1 MISHYIFV
9 TNDIKMC
16 VRTFLS
22 LQSISHLIDERHDVP
37 HSRNIQSYF
46 RFSWLLK
53 LLFQPKVTFSVWKKN
68 YSAWVQL
75 FPVHKKLIH
84 QKALTDSRAYFLGP
98 RSWIEVGST
107 MRNKLTHLL
116 WASVTLL
123 LLCCS
128 LFLSQN
134 SVD

>member
-1 MISHYIFV
+1 MISHSIFV
-9 TNDIKMC
+9 TNDIKIGMC
-16 VRTFLS
+16 IFFDP
-22 LQSISHLIDERHDVP
+22 SINFTRYNVS

-46 RFSWLLK
+46 CFSWLLK
-53 LLFQPKVTFSVWKKN
+53 VLFQPKVTFSVWKKN